1 MKRYHMVALVMTRMG
16 TRKGT
21 SDWEER
27 IIEAQTQKLA
37 RREFKKLIQEEY
49 YWIDF
54 SKRGYWRGFIAVE
67 FYGTKAARQLYL
79 KYCKYTRG
87 YSEYKYFREF
97 RKQHQNTIPDIEEVA
112 TPMKLNPLS
121 FQTME
126 SSESLGS
133 GITREIWFM
142 TTAEGEPVRRTLY
155 KEEDGSVVA
164 IQDYGR
170 GLSTDLFVET
180 MFYELFKGESNWL
193 KIQTD
198 SGVYS
203 VDHIHMFD
211 MR

>member
-1 MKRYHMVALVMTRMG
+1 MVALVITRMS

-27 IIEAQTQKLA
+27 TIEAKTQKLA

-54 SKRGYWRGFIAVE
+54 SKCGYWRGFIQVE
-67 FYGTKAARQLYL
+67 FYGTKAARKLYL
-79 KYCKYTRG
+79 KYCQHTRG
-87 YSEYKYFREF
+87 YSEYKCFREF
-97 RKQHQNTIPDIEEVA
+97 RKQYQSTIPDVEEVA

-126 SSESLGS
+126 SSESLGN

-164 IQDYGR
+164 IQDYGK
-170 GLSTDLFVET
+170 GLNTDLFVET

-193 KIQTD
+193 KIQAD

>member
-1 MKRYHMVALVMTRMG
+1 MKRYHMVALIRTRMG
-16 TRKGT
+16 TRKFT
-21 SDWEER
+21 SEWEER
-27 IIEAQTQKLA
+27 TIEAACQNFA
-37 RREFKKLIQEEY
+37 RREFKKIIQEEF

-54 SKRGYWRGFIAVE
+54 SKRGYWRGFIDVA
-67 FYGTKAARQLYL
+67 FYGTKEARKLYL
-79 KYCKYTRG
+79 TYCKYTNG

-97 RKQHQNTIPDIEEVA
+97 RKQCQNTIPDIEEVA

-126 SSESLGS
+126 SSETLGS

-164 IQDYGR
+164 IQDYGK

-193 KIQTD
+193 KIQAD

>member
-1 MKRYHMVALVMTRMG
+1 MKRYHMVALVRTKMG
-16 TRKGT
+16 TRKDT
-21 SDWEER
+21 YDWEER
-27 IIEAQTQKLA
+27 TIEATCPNFA

-54 SKRGYWRGFIAVE
+54 SKRGYWRGLIYVE
-67 FYGTKAARQLYL
+67 FYGTKEARKLYL
-79 KYCKYTRG
+79 TYCKETKG

-97 RKQHQNTIPDIEEVA
+97 RKQYQNTIPDVEEVA

-126 SSESLGS
+126 SSELLGS
-133 GITREIWFM
+133 GITREVWFM
-142 TTAEGEPVRRTLY
+142 TTAEGEAVRRTLY
-155 KEEDGSVVA
+155 KEADGSVVA
-164 IQDYGR
+164 IQDYGK
-170 GLSTDLFVET
+170 GLNNDLYVET

-193 KIQTD
+193 KIQAD
-198 SGVYS
+198 SCVYS

>member
-37 RREFKKLIQEEY
+37 RREFKKLIQEGY

-164 IQDYGR
+164 IQDCGK

-193 KIQTD
+193 KIQAD

-203 VDHIHMFD
+203 IDHIHMFD

>member
-1 MKRYHMVALVMTRMG
+1 MKRYRMVALVMTRMG

-97 RKQHQNTIPDIEEVA
+97 RKQCQNTIPDIEEVA
-112 TPMKLNPLS
+112 TPMKLNPLF

-126 SSESLGS
+126 SSEPLGS
-133 GITREIWFM
+133 GITREIWFI
-142 TTAEGEPVRRTLY
+142 TTDENGVPVDEHCTRLRM
-155 KEEDGSVVA
+155 A
-164 IQDYGR
+164 Q
-170 GLSTDLFVET
+170 
-180 MFYELFKGESNWL
+180 W
-193 KIQTD
+193 
-198 SGVYS
+198 
-203 VDHIHMFD
+203 
-211 MR
+211 

>member
-54 SKRGYWRGFIAVE
+54 SKRGYWRGFITVE

-142 TTAEGEPVRRTLY
+142 TTAEGKPVRRTLY

-164 IQDYGR
+164 IQDYGK
-170 GLSTDLFVET
+170 GLNTDLFVET

-193 KIQTD
+193 KIQAD

-203 VDHIHMFD
+203 VNHIHMFD
-211 MR
+211 RR

>member
-155 KEEDGSVVA
+155 KTEDGSVVV
-164 IQDYGR
+164 IQDYGK
-170 GLSTDLFVET
+170 GLNTDLFVET

-193 KIQTD
+193 KIQAD